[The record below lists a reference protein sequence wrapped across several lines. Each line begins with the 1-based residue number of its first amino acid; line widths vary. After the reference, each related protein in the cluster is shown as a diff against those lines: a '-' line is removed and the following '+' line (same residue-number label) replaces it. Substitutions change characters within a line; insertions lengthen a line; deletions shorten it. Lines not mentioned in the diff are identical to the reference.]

1 MEKGRLLTP
10 VFWPREF
17 HGLYSPWG
25 LRESDTIER
34 DFHFHV
40 HRSNKSR
47 IRNKTH
53 VSLTRSQNP
62 MHKGGKLVGRGSM
75 YETLS
80 AMVSLVAGTRG

>member
-1 MEKGRLLTP
+1 MDC
-10 VFWPREF
+10 
-17 HGLYSPWG
+17 PWG
-25 LRESDTIER
+25 LKESDTIER

-40 HRSNKSR
+40 HRGNKSR

-62 MHKGGKLVGRGSM
+62 MHRGVGWRGKLVGRGSM
-75 YETLS
+75 YETFS